1 MTMTLINNIKSL
13 IKKIIITNRHINNKL
28 GDFILFSFDLTL
40 YTFNIHKIGY
50 ILI

>member
-28 GDFILFSFDLTL
+28 GDFILFSLT
-40 YTFNIHKIGY
+40 
-50 ILI
+50 